1 MASYALASANIH
13 PYDGTWFTVSA
24 TACPS
29 RQQPHFSWLLNR
41 VPSPWIISPRFGVK
55 AENLGNHPPRC
66 FKSSIPLESQGQP
79 LLVEGIPEKLSS
91 QKVLPSQKVFIGIQV
106 VNLLLIKFRDV
117 IINLSRSLRTKNPSS
132 DHLFNFW
139 FPHAR
144 CPSLLEIS
152 TGRWG
157 LGTKKLIEH
166 FFLVRGGRFNIQ
178 HPENEYIAFWSPKMM
193 EVWLEDDFPNFKK
206 AWVRCLATQKV
217 HPNRPSFGRSHD
229 ELFGSLLR
237 GLFGKPT
244 RQPFILKKPSFHAE
258 GKQWWDSFL

>member
-1 MASYALASANIH
+1 MS
-13 PYDGTWFTVSA
+13 
-24 TACPS
+24 
-29 RQQPHFSWLLNR
+29 
-41 VPSPWIISPRFGVK
+41 
-55 AENLGNHPPRC
+55 
-66 FKSSIPLESQGQP
+66 SSIF
-79 LLVEGIPEKLSS
+79 K
-91 QKVLPSQKVFIGIQV
+91 
-106 VNLLLIKFRDV
+106 
-117 IINLSRSLRTKNPSS
+117 RSLRSQKPFFGSRTRAA
-132 DHLFNFW
+132 HLSWKFN
-139 FPHAR
+139 R
-144 CPSLLEIS
+144 S
-152 TGRWG
+152 TERWG

>member
-1 MASYALASANIH
+1 MLQEFYTSWISR
-13 PYDGTWFTVSA
+13 PTT
-24 TACPS
+24 PS
-29 RQQPHFSWLLNR
+29 WRY
-41 VPSPWIISPRFGVK
+41 PWKVI
-55 AENLGNHPPRC
+55 
-66 FKSSIPLESQGQP
+66 
-79 LLVEGIPEKLSS
+79 IPEGATIPESLYRHPGG
-91 QKVLPSQKVFIGIQV
+91 QFV
-106 VNLLLIKFRDV
+106 VNKIQGCHHQSLNAAYAAKTLLR
-117 IINLSRSLRTKNPSS
+117 
-132 DHLFNFW
+132 

-144 CPSLLEIS
+144 CPSLLEIQQVRS

-157 LGTKKLIEH
+157 LGTKKFIEH

-178 HPENEYIAFWSPKMM
+178 HPENEYIYIYIALWSPKMM

-237 GLFGKPT
+237 GLFG
-244 RQPFILKKPSFHAE
+244 QPFILKKPSFHAE